1 MSEQNFDKNTKHQ
14 TSKISNANLL
24 TERDIYKF
32 VNKNKVDEY
41 RRERVMWSD
50 CLFDIKQYKKTGDD
64 KDLESAINNF
74 EKLNDYLRE
83 ITEKN
88 MEDAENY
95 RRYIMQH
102 NIVEKA
108 ASHNINQFI
117 N

>member
-1 MSEQNFDKNTKHQ
+1 MLIFLQKEIYIN
-14 TSKISNANLL
+14 
-24 TERDIYKF
+24 DIYKF

-88 MEDAENY
+88 MEDAKKLSRIY
-95 RRYIMQH
+95 H
-102 NIVEKA
+102 ATK
-108 ASHNINQFI
+108 
-117 N
+117 